1 MKKILVGYDD
11 TDSSKRALERAA
23 ELAKAFDAK
32 VVVTSVAPLL
42 PGAARSVGPVDPTDS
57 PAMHEEQL
65 RHAAD
70 ALSAQGITPELAP
83 ATGDPA
89 AAIVRLAD
97 DVDADL
103 VIVGTREPSVVERV
117 VHASVSRRVANHVH
131 RDLLIV
137 HPDHR
142 PRAS

>member
-1 MKKILVGYDD
+1 MQKILVGYDD
-11 TDSSKRALERAA
+11 TDPSKRALERAA

-42 PGAARSVGPVDPTDS
+42 HGATRSVGPVDPSDS

-65 RHAAD
+65 KNAA
-70 ALSAQGITPELAP
+70 AVLSGEGIEPELIP

-89 AAIVRLAD
+89 AAIARLAD

-117 VHASVSRRVANHVH
+117 MRHSVSREVARRVH

-137 HPDHR
+137 HPGH
-142 PRAS
+142 

>member
-1 MKKILVGYDD
+1 MRKILVGYDD
-11 TDSSKRALERAA
+11 TDPSKRALERAA

-42 PGAARSVGPVDPTDS
+42 LGTARSVGPIDPSDS
-57 PAMHEEQL
+57 PEMHEAQL
-65 RHAAD
+65 KNAA
-70 ALSAQGITPELAP
+70 AVLSGEGIEPELIP

-89 AAIVRLAD
+89 AAIARLAD

-103 VIVGTREPSVVERV
+103 VIVGTREPGVVERV
-117 VHASVSRRVANHVH
+117 MHHSVSRQVARRVH

-137 HPDHR
+137 HPGH
-142 PRAS
+142 